1 MMLEYKDVTGWHD
14 VGGQLCAGLLGV
26 ETLQQRRV
34 AEWLITEPIVD
45 IEVDSDGV
53 VIAMTTLA
61 GEVFRR
67 RR

>member
-1 MMLEYKDVTGWHD
+1 MILEYKDVTGWHD

-26 ETLQQRRV
+26 ETSQQRRV

-53 VIAMTTLA
+53 VIAMATLA